1 MENHLFLEKILK
13 QNILFSLKKKSFIFT
28 LKKSFQIGKLNENK
42 ENDENYLNQNLI
54 FYDKLPIS
62 IDFKNNNKYFK
73 LITKYFVFNE
83 IFIGTVETPISKL
96 IKR

>member
-42 ENDENYLNQNLI
+42 ENDENYLN
-54 FYDKLPIS
+54 
-62 IDFKNNNKYFK
+62 
-73 LITKYFVFNE
+73 
-83 IFIGTVETPISKL
+83 
-96 IKR
+96 